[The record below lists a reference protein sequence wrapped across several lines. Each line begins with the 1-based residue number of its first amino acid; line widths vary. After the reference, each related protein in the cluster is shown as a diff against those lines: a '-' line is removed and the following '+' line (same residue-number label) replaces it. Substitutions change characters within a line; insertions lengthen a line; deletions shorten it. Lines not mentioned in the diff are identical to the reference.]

1 MAHVEA
7 EANAWTAAD
16 LVERLGAIPLV
27 RIRQFPAPGTAVEQ
41 DAIDINERK
50 AGLCELIDGALV
62 EKTVGAYESYL
73 AVLIASLLATFVN
86 EHKLGFVLGSDGMTR
101 LEPGQIRIP
110 DAAFYSWSRF
120 PDRRVPRT
128 AYVDTAPDLA
138 VEVISPSNTRQEMD
152 RKLTDYFTG
161 GTRLVWYIYPNR
173 REVVVFHSP
182 TAQQLLRESDQLVG
196 EDVLPGFRLNLTE
209 FFAGP

>member
-1 MAHVEA
+1 
-7 EANAWTAAD
+7 
-16 LVERLGAIPLV
+16 
-27 RIRQFPAPGTAVEQ
+27 
-41 DAIDINERK
+41 
-50 AGLCELIDGALV
+50 LCELIDGVLV
-62 EKTVGAYESYL
+62 EKTAGAYESYL
-73 AVLIASLLATFVN
+73 AVLIARLLAAFVD

-152 RKLTDYFTG
+152 RKLSDYFAG

-173 REVVVFHSP
+173 REVVVYHSP
-182 TAQQLLRESDQLVG
+182 TEQKVLEETDELDSEN
-196 EDVLPGFRLNLTE
+196 VLPGFRLNLAE
-209 FFAGP
+209 FFAEP

>member
-1 MAHVEA
+1 MAHVETETA
-7 EANAWTAAD
+7 CWTAAD
-16 LVERLGAIPLV
+16 LVERFGAIPLV
-27 RIRQFPAPGTAVEQ
+27 RIRQLPAPGTAVEQ

-50 AGLCELIDGALV
+50 AGLCELIDGVLM
-62 EKTVGAYESYL
+62 EKTAGAYDSYL
-73 AVLIASLLATFVN
+73 AVLIASLLAAFVD

-101 LEPGQIRIP
+101 LEPGQIRVP

-128 AYVDTAPDLA
+128 AYVGTAPDLA

-161 GTRLVWYIYPNR
+161 STRLVWYIYPNR
-173 REVVVFHSP
+173 RRCGRLSHSDGSEGVARHGR
-182 TAQQLLRESDQLVG
+182 TGR
-196 EDVLPGFRLNLTE
+196 
-209 FFAGP
+209 

>member
-7 EANAWTAAD
+7 ELHAWTAAD

-27 RIRQFPAPGTAVEQ
+27 RVRQFPAPGTATEQ
-41 DAIDINERK
+41 AAIDMNERK
-50 AGLCELIDGALV
+50 AGLCELIDGVLV
-62 EKTVGAYESYL
+62 EKTAGAYESYL
-73 AVLIASLLATFVN
+73 AALIASLLHAFVTQ
-86 EHKLGFVLGSDGMTR
+86 HKLGFVLGSDGMSR
-101 LEPGQIRIP
+101 LEPGKIRLP

-152 RKLTDYFTG
+152 RKLTDYFAG
-161 GTRLVWYIYPNR
+161 GARLVWYIDPNR
-173 REVVVFHSP
+173 REVVVYHSS
-182 TAQQLLRESDQLVG
+182 TDQQVLEESDELDG
-196 EDVLPGFRLNLTE
+196 DNVLPGFRLKLAE
-209 FFAGP
+209 FFAEL